1 MVSSL
6 IWLVLGAFAIGTEGF
21 MISGILPSMARDLGV
36 SVATAGQ
43 LVTIFAFAHAIGSPL
58 IAVATATVPR
68 RTLLI
73 GAMGAFTLAN
83 LLAAWAPNYGTLT
96 FARVL
101 LALSAG
107 SPSCRRPARMRP

>member
-1 MVSSL
+1 MFSSL

-43 LVTIFAFAHAIGSPL
+43 LVTIFAFTYAIGSPL

-73 GAMGAFTLAN
+73 GAR
-83 LLAAWAPNYGTLT
+83 W
-96 FARVL
+96 
-101 LALSAG
+101 
-107 SPSCRRPARMRP
+107 RRNEC